1 MKKITLLLAS
11 ALVAFQMNAQD
22 KKPVAKPAA
31 AAKPAPAAATKP
43 VAKAASAAD
52 ASTLKFKTNGDSASY
67 ALGVRI
73 AQNIKSQ
80 GFEGL
85 NQSILQRAMNDV
97 LQGKKLALVD
107 STLDQCLGEYQKK
120 AMSDKSSV
128 AKKEGKAF
136 LEANAKRKG
145 VVVLPDGLQ
154 YEVLKTGSD
163 TTKPKLEDK
172 VKCHYHGTLINGT
185 VFDSSVDRGEPITF
199 PLNGVIKGWQEAVQL
214 MTVGSKWKLFIPSD
228 LAYGD
233 QQAGPTIAPGSTLVF
248 EVELLGIEK

>member
-1 MKKITLLLAS
+1 MKRIAIVFAAS
-11 ALVAFQMNAQD
+11 TLVAFNMNAQE
-22 KKPVAKPAA
+22 KKT
-31 AAKPAPAAATKP
+31 AAKPASADATTTTAKKPAAKSTEATAT
-43 VAKAASAAD
+43 VS
-52 ASTLKFKTNGDSASY
+52 SFKNNVDSSSY

-73 AQNIKSQ
+73 GQNIKSQ
-80 GFEGL
+80 GFDGL
-85 NQSILQRAMNDV
+85 NQVILQRAISDV
-97 LQGKKLALVD
+97 LQNKKLSLPD
-107 STLDQCLGEYQKK
+107 SLLDACLGDYQKK
-120 AMSDKSSV
+120 AMGAKSSV

-154 YEVLKTGSD
+154 YEVLKAGTD
-163 TTKPKLEDK
+163 TAKPKLEDK